1 MSDKLLNLNIREVR
15 WLIGLSYLLALTLDT
30 MLLLNQATLFTP
42 PFTLFFALFWC
53 AQFTQ
58 RTHIL
63 SAFILGL
70 FADTLYQTTLGSHA
84 LLFVIITFMMIR
96 HRLRFRVY
104 PVWQQAFFISG
115 YMMIYQ
121 VLNFVLFSPVINN
134 TDFVA
139 YWVMPA
145 AAILL
150 WPMVSY
156 TLRFFMQKPVSQ

>member
-1 MSDKLLNLNIREVR
+1 MSDKILNLNIREVR
-15 WLIGLSYLLALTLDT
+15 WLIVLSYVLGLTVDT
-30 MLLLNQATLFTP
+30 MLMFNQATLFIP
-42 PFTLFFALFWC
+42 PLTLFLTLFWC
-53 AQFTQ
+53 AQFTH

-84 LLFVIITFMMIR
+84 LVFVLITFMMIR
-96 HRLRFRVY
+96 HRLRFRIY
-104 PVWQQAFFISG
+104 PVWQQAFFISA

-121 VLNFVLFSPVINN
+121 VLNFILFSPILDKD
-134 TDFVA
+134 DFVA

-150 WPMVSY
+150 WPVVSY
-156 TLRFFMQKPVSQ
+156 ALRFAMHKPVSQ